1 MIRHD
6 LKVEA
11 DYINANNDVE
21 WFESDIVH
29 IEDTIN
35 SNVGEWKEHPQDG
48 VSIANFLNSSG
59 QGNVIKRKAIIQL
72 KSDLYDCN
80 NPLVTYGTDG
90 TLTINPN
97 IEL

>member
-1 MIRHD
+1 MIRND
-6 LKVEA
+6 IQVNA
-11 DYINANNDVE
+11 DYINANNDIK
-21 WFESDIVH
+21 WFESDIAH

-48 VSIANFLNSSG
+48 VAIANYLNSSG
-59 QGNVIKRKAIIQL
+59 QENVIKRKAIIQL
-72 KSDLYDCN
+72 KSDLYECN
-80 NPLVTYGTDG
+80 NPLVSYATDG